1 MNLIGSGIFKGMAV
15 TLKNFVGS
23 YFDKERLTTKEY
35 AWRSNYKLPER
46 AGDYPK
52 EEAEQLS
59 DTTTVTHYSRNFPM
73 LLHDQG
79 EPMDTV
85 RCVACQICEREC
97 PPQCIYI
104 EKSTDKKERSGN
116 KAQFYPAKFDIDVS
130 VCMSCQ
136 ICVEVCPFDAIVM
149 NSQFELSTPDRFGG
163 LLLRRDDL
171 LKSNDYYHKIHPE
184 EAAARDKRIADEK
197 AAKEAKK
204 KAAEAAK
211 KKAAEAKAKAEAE
224 TKAKEEAESANKPTE
239 PSEIPSAEPPATSS
253 TQPEKEE
260 SAE

>member
-1 MNLIGSGIFKGMAV
+1 MSLLGGGIFKGMAV
-15 TLKNFVGS
+15 TLRNFVGS
-23 YFDKERLTTKEY
+23 YFYKDRLTTNDY
-35 AWRSNYKLPER
+35 SWRPSDKLPQH
-46 AGDYPK
+46 AGEYPK
-52 EEAEQLS
+52 EEGEQLR
-59 DTTTVTHYSRNFPM
+59 DATTVTNYSRNFPM
-73 LLHDQG
+73 LLHDG
-79 EPMDTV
+79 SEPMDTI

-104 EKSTDKKERSGN
+104 EKSTEKKERSGN

-171 LKSNDYYHKIHPE
+171 LKSNGYYHNIHPE
-184 EAAARDKRIADEK
+184 EAAARDKRIAEEK

-204 KAAEAAK
+204 KAAAEAAR
-211 KKAAEAKAKAEAE
+211 KKAEEKAKADAEASE
-224 TKAKEEAESANKPTE
+224 GTPDIQEDAE
-239 PSEIPSAEPPATSS
+239 
-253 TQPEKEE
+253 
-260 SAE
+260 

>member
-1 MNLIGSGIFKGMAV
+1 MSLLGGGIFKGMAV
-15 TLKNFVGS
+15 TLRNFVGS

-35 AWRSNYKLPER
+35 AWRTDGKLPER

-52 EEAEQLS
+52 EKAEQLS

-73 LLHDQG
+73 LLHDKG

-104 EKSTDKKERSGN
+104 EKSKDKKERGGN
-116 KAQFYPAKFDIDVS
+116 KAQFYPATFDIDVS

-204 KAAEAAK
+204 KAAEA
-211 KKAAEAKAKAEAE
+211 KAKAEAE
-224 TKAKEEAESANKPTE
+224 AKAKEEAGGIEKPTE
-239 PSEIPSAEPPATSS
+239 TPDTPPADTK
-253 TQPEKEE
+253 KEGN
-260 SAE
+260 AE

>member
-1 MNLIGSGIFKGMAV
+1 MSILGAGIFKGLGV

-23 YFDKERLTTKEY
+23 YFDKERLTTNDY
-35 AWRSNYKLPER
+35 SWRPYDKLPQSVGE
-46 AGDYPK
+46 YPK
-52 EEAEQLS
+52 EEGEQLS
-59 DTTTVTHYSRNFPM
+59 DTTTVTNYSRNFPM
-73 LLHDQG
+73 LLHDGG

-104 EKSTDKKERSGN
+104 EKDYDENGKYIKR
-116 KAQFYPAKFDIDVS
+116 PAVFDIDVS

-149 NSQFELSTPDRFGG
+149 NSQFELSTPNRFGG

-171 LKSNDYYHKIHPE
+171 LKSNDYYHQIHPE
-184 EAAARDKRIADEK
+184 EAAARDQQMAEAK

-204 KAAEAAK
+204 KAAAEAAK
-211 KKAAEAKAKAEAE
+211 KKAEEKAKAEAE
-224 TKAKEEAESANKPTE
+224 AKSQEEAEDKTE
-239 PSEIPSAEPPATSS
+239 DTE
-253 TQPEKEE
+253 
-260 SAE
+260 

>member
-1 MNLIGSGIFKGMAV
+1 MSILGAGIFKGLGV

-23 YFDKERLTTKEY
+23 YFDKERLTTNDY
-35 AWRSNYKLPER
+35 SWRPDDKLPQSVGE
-46 AGDYPK
+46 YPK
-52 EEAEQLS
+52 EEGEQLS
-59 DTTTVTHYSRNFPM
+59 DTTTVTNYSRNFPM
-73 LLHDQG
+73 LLHDGG

-104 EKSTDKKERSGN
+104 EKSTEKKENASG
-116 KAQFYPAKFDIDVS
+116 KPQFYPATFDIDVS

-171 LKSNDYYHKIHPE
+171 LKSNGYYHKIHPE
-184 EAAARDKRIADEK
+184 EAAARDKRIAEEK

-204 KAAEAAK
+204 KAAAEAARK
-211 KKAAEAKAKAEAE
+211 MAEEKAKAEAE
-224 TKAKEEAESANKPTE
+224 ANEGTPDIQEDAE
-239 PSEIPSAEPPATSS
+239 
-253 TQPEKEE
+253 
-260 SAE
+260 

>member
-1 MNLIGSGIFKGMAV
+1 MSILGGGVFKGMVV
-15 TLKNFVGS
+15 TLRNFVGS
-23 YFDKERLTTKEY
+23 YFYKDRLTTNDY
-35 AWRSNYKLPER
+35 SWRPNDKLPQR

-52 EEAEQLS
+52 EEGEQLR
-59 DTTTVTHYSRNFPM
+59 DTTTVTNYSRNFPM
-73 LLHDQG
+73 LLHDGG

-104 EKSTDKKERSGN
+104 EKSTEKKENASG
-116 KAQFYPAKFDIDVS
+116 KPQFYPATFDIDVS

-149 NSQFELSTPDRFGG
+149 NSQFELSTPNRFGG

-171 LKSNDYYHKIHPE
+171 LKSNGYYHKIHPE
-184 EAAARDKRIADEK
+184 EAAARDKRIAEEK

-204 KAAEAAK
+204 KAAAEAAK
-211 KKAAEAKAKAEAE
+211 KMAEEKSKADAEANEGTPDMQEDAE
-224 TKAKEEAESANKPTE
+224 
-239 PSEIPSAEPPATSS
+239 
-253 TQPEKEE
+253 
-260 SAE
+260 

>member
-1 MNLIGSGIFKGMAV
+1 
-15 TLKNFVGS
+15 
-23 YFDKERLTTKEY
+23 
-35 AWRSNYKLPER
+35 
-46 AGDYPK
+46 
-52 EEAEQLS
+52 
-59 DTTTVTHYSRNFPM
+59 
-73 LLHDQG
+73 
-79 EPMDTV
+79 MDTV

-224 TKAKEEAESANKPTE
+224 AKEKEEAEAANKPTE
-239 PSEIPSAEPPATSS
+239 PSEIPSAEPPATSN

-260 SAE
+260 SFE

>member
-1 MNLIGSGIFKGMAV
+1 MSILGGGIFKGMAV
-15 TLKNFVGS
+15 TLRNFVGS
-23 YFDKERLTTKEY
+23 YTNKKERLPTNDY
-35 AWRSNYKLPER
+35 SWRAGGLLPQGI
-46 AGDYPK
+46 GDYPK
-52 EEAEQLS
+52 EKGEQLS
-59 DTTTVTHYSRNFPM
+59 DTTTVTEYSRNFPM
-73 LLHDQG
+73 LLHDGG

-104 EKSTDKKERSGN
+104 EKDYDENGKYIKR
-116 KAQFYPAKFDIDVS
+116 PAVFDIDVS

-163 LLLRRDDL
+163 LLVRRDDL

-184 EAAARDKRIADEK
+184 EAAARDQKMAVEK

-204 KAAEAAK
+204 KAAAEKAKAAAE
-211 KKAAEAKAKAEAE
+211 KKAAEA
-224 TKAKEEAESANKPTE
+224 AKEEAE
-239 PSEIPSAEPPATSS
+239 
-253 TQPEKEE
+253 
-260 SAE
+260 

>member
-1 MNLIGSGIFKGMAV
+1 MSLLGGGIFKGMAV
-15 TLKNFVGS
+15 TLRNFVGS

-35 AWRSNYKLPER
+35 AWRTDDKLPER

-73 LLHDQG
+73 LLHDEG

-104 EKSTDKKERSGN
+104 EKSKDKKERGGN
-116 KAQFYPAKFDIDVS
+116 KAQFYPATFDIDVS

-204 KAAEAAK
+204 KQPKRPRKRRLKRKPRPKPRPRRK
-211 KKAAEAKAKAEAE
+211 KKQ
-224 TKAKEEAESANKPTE
+224 SH
-239 PSEIPSAEPPATSS
+239 
-253 TQPEKEE
+253 
-260 SAE
+260 

>member
-1 MNLIGSGIFKGMAV
+1 MPS
-15 TLKNFVGS
+15 
-23 YFDKERLTTKEY
+23 
-35 AWRSNYKLPER
+35 
-46 AGDYPK
+46 
-52 EEAEQLS
+52 
-59 DTTTVTHYSRNFPM
+59 
-73 LLHDQG
+73 
-79 EPMDTV
+79 
-85 RCVACQICEREC
+85 
-97 PPQCIYI
+97 QCIYI
-104 EKSTDKKERSGN
+104 EKSKDKKNAAAN
-116 KAQFYPAKFDIDVS
+116 KAQFYPATFDIDVS

-204 KAAEAAK
+204 KAAEAK

-224 TKAKEEAESANKPTE
+224 AKAKEEAGGIEKPTE
-239 PSEIPSAEPPATSS
+239 TPDTPPADT
-253 TQPEKEE
+253 KGN
-260 SAE
+260 AE

>member
-1 MNLIGSGIFKGMAV
+1 MSLLGGGILKGMAV
-15 TLKNFVGS
+15 TLRNLVGS
-23 YFDKERLTTKEY
+23 YFNPDRLTTNDY
-35 AWRSNYKLPER
+35 AWR
-46 AGDYPK
+46 AGDTLPKHAGEYPK
-52 EEAEQLS
+52 EEGEQLR
-59 DTTTVTHYSRNFPM
+59 DTTTVNQYSRNFPM
-73 LLHDQG
+73 LLHDEG
-79 EPMDTV
+79 ESMETI

-104 EKSTDKKERSGN
+104 EKSEDKKERGGN

-171 LKSNDYYHKIHPE
+171 LKSNGYYHKIHPE
-184 EAAARDKRIADEK
+184 EAAARDQRMAEEK

-204 KAAEAAK
+204 KAAAEAAK
-211 KKAAEAKAKAEAE
+211 KKAEEKAKAEAE
-224 TKAKEEAESANKPTE
+224 AGN
-239 PSEIPSAEPPATSS
+239 
-253 TQPEKEE
+253 EKQEDPQ
-260 SAE
+260 

>member
-1 MNLIGSGIFKGMAV
+1 MSLLGGGIFKGMAV
-15 TLKNFVGS
+15 TLRNFVGS

-35 AWRSNYKLPER
+35 AWRTDDKLPER

-52 EEAEQLS
+52 EKAEQLS

-73 LLHDQG
+73 LLHDKG

-104 EKSTDKKERSGN
+104 EKSKDKKERGGN
-116 KAQFYPAKFDIDVS
+116 KAQFYPATFDIDVS

-204 KAAEAAK
+204 KAAEEAK

-224 TKAKEEAESANKPTE
+224 AKAKEEAGGIEKPTE
-239 PSEIPSAEPPATSS
+239 TPDTPPADTK
-253 TQPEKEE
+253 KEGN
-260 SAE
+260 AE

>member
-1 MNLIGSGIFKGMAV
+1 MSILGGGVFKGMVV
-15 TLKNFVGS
+15 TLRNFVGS
-23 YFDKERLTTKEY
+23 YFYKDRLTTNDY
-35 AWRSNYKLPER
+35 SWRPNDKLPQR

-52 EEAEQLS
+52 EEGEQLR
-59 DTTTVTHYSRNFPM
+59 DTTTVTNYSRNFPM
-73 LLHDQG
+73 LLHDGG

-104 EKSTDKKERSGN
+104 EKSTEKKENASG
-116 KAQFYPAKFDIDVS
+116 KPQFYPATFDIDVS

-149 NSQFELSTPDRFGG
+149 NSQFELSTPNRFGG

-171 LKSNDYYHKIHPE
+171 LKSNGYYHKIHPE
-184 EAAARDKRIADEK
+184 EAAARDKRIAEEK

-204 KAAEAAK
+204 KAAAEAARK
-211 KKAAEAKAKAEAE
+211 MAEEKAKAEAE
-224 TKAKEEAESANKPTE
+224 ANEGTPDIQEDAE
-239 PSEIPSAEPPATSS
+239 
-253 TQPEKEE
+253 
-260 SAE
+260 